1 MAGTTEKCTDR
12 IPKEVAEQIDY
23 LGDRE
28 RDYDRDV
35 KTLCVGKLVSH
46 WLDMQEDLAV
56 LEAKADYVR
65 DRITYLRETILTAY
79 MDILGVDSFEFEGTR
94 REKDS
99 LIEQPYIGSVAI
111 RENVHARIVESRQDE
126 AADWLLARNYGSNF
140 QFVRMISINAQTLK
154 SIMRKAIRN
163 GEDPVKLKRLFGLH
177 VTREAAMKVKFKEVE
192 EGKPEGKEPEGK
204 EELKGGDPA

>member
-1 MAGTTEKCTDR
+1 MADTTEKCMDR
-12 IPKEVAEQIDY
+12 IPRKVAEQIDY

-35 KTLCVGKLVSH
+35 KTLCVEKLVSH
-46 WLDMQEDLAV
+46 WLDIQEDLAV

-65 DRITYLRETILTAY
+65 NRINYLRETILTAY
-79 MDILGVDSFEFEGTR
+79 MDMLGSDSFEFEGTR

-99 LIEQPYIGSVAI
+99 PVEQPYTGSVAI
-111 RENVHARIVESRQDE
+111 RENVHARIVESRVDE
-126 AADWLLARNYGSNF
+126 AADWLLARGYSSNF

-154 SIMRKAIRN
+154 SIMRKSIKN
-163 GEDPVKLKRLFGLH
+163 GEDPAKLKRLFGLH
-177 VTREAAMKVKFKEVE
+177 VTREANLKVKFKEVE
-192 EGKPEGKEPEGK
+192 EVKSEGK